1 MNRATIDRR
10 RWQILA
16 ILCLSI
22 IVIGL
27 DNLILNLALPSIQQ
41 DLDASGSD
49 LQWTIDAY
57 TLPFGGLLLLTGS
70 LGDRYG
76 RKRMLTL
83 GLLVFLAFSLA
94 AAFAPSTETLIAA
107 RAGMGVG
114 GALIMPATLSIIKD
128 VFPPEEQA
136 KAIGMWAG
144 SSAIG
149 IPLGPIVGGILLE
162 HFWWGTVF
170 LVNVPVV
177 LIGLIAGAKLIP
189 ESKAPRAGKLDLV
202 GSALSVAAL
211 GTMVYGIIEASREGW
226 GSAITL
232 STIGA
237 GLVLVLAFLAWERR
251 TPNPLIDAALF
262 RDRNFSGGALVIV
275 CINFCLFGLLFVAT
289 QYLQY
294 VLGHEPIDAG
304 LRLLPCITLVV
315 GAGLGVKLVEKLGLK
330 PTVSFGLLVTAVGMA
345 LMAGVDADAEALTLA
360 SLAVLG
366 FGMGLS
372 MPACANAILASTPQ
386 EQSGAGSAVTDTS
399 VQVGGALGIA
409 VTGSVLAT
417 SYQDALGP
425 LGQLPPGAQAAVH
438 DSIGGASAV
447 ASKLGGAGDQLM
459 TMASSAYA
467 EGVQTAMA
475 VGAGVGLLGAVLA
488 LVFLPRWA
496 PVGGHGP
503 KPEEAG
509 GAAPE
514 RHSADQLVK

>member
-83 GLLVFLAFSLA
+83 GMLVFLAFSLV
-94 AAFAPSTETLIAA
+94 AAFAPSTEVLIAA

-149 IPLGPIVGGILLE
+149 IPLGPIVGGVLLE

-189 ESKAPRAGKLDLV
+189 ESRAPRSGKLDLV
-202 GSALSVAAL
+202 GAALSVAAL

-226 GSAITL
+226 GSTVTL
-232 STIGA
+232 STIA
-237 GLVLVLAFLAWERR
+237 LGLALVLAFVGWERR
-251 TPNPLIDAALF
+251 TANPLIDASLF
-262 RDRNFSGGALVIV
+262 RNRSFSGGAVVVV

-294 VLGHEPIDAG
+294 VLRYDPIDAG
-304 LRLLPCITLVV
+304 LRLLPCITLVF

-330 PTVSFGLLVTAVGMA
+330 PTVVAGLLVTSAGMA
-345 LMAGVDADAEALTLA
+345 LMAAVGTSSESLALS

-386 EQSGAGSAVTDTS
+386 EQSGAGSAVTDAS

-417 SYQDALGP
+417 SYQDSLGG
-425 LGQLPPGAQAAVH
+425 LGQLPPGADELVR
-438 DSIGGASAV
+438 DSIGGAAAV
-447 ASKLGGAGDQLM
+447 AGQLGSAGERIV
-459 TMASSAYA
+459 TAASSAYVD
-467 EGVQTAMA
+467 GVQSSML
-475 VGAGVGLLGAVLA
+475 VGAGVALLGAVLA
-488 LVFLPRWA
+488 LVILPRWA
-496 PVGGHGP
+496 PEGAP
-503 KPEEAG
+503 APAEKPEEG
-509 GAAPE
+509 KGQRPVE
-514 RHSADQLVK
+514 ELVD